1 MGVQQCGL
9 AGQPAFRRLT
19 PGRRRAHPVVP
30 RDLGLGSQ
38 GDGGEGLV
46 LRGHHH
52 HRPVGQH
59 VRQGDGVPDH
69 HEPVPAADLAAGA
82 PHPPVPV
89 PVLDSGQV
97 VQVQPARPAAGD
109 VPEGRVPVHENLPPV
124 VGLVDVQHHAPHGGG
139 HVPHGASL
147 LQVVQNL
154 LQGGRRPGQL
164 PPLVDRHLLGGV
176 AHQDEVH
183 ALLVQVRVGLGGPGV
198 EARRRCYHHGCPRE
212 GAGLPG

>member
-1 MGVQQCGL
+1 MAGKGWSSGVTTIMDRWASMSARATASQIITN
-9 AGQPAFRRLT
+9 PFR
-19 PGRRRAHPVVP
+19 
-30 RDLGLGSQ
+30 
-38 GDGGEGLV
+38 
-46 LRGHHH
+46 LRIW
-52 HRPVGQH
+52 
-59 VRQGDGVPDH
+59 
-69 HEPVPAADLAAGA
+69 
-82 PHPPVPV
+82 PPVRPIRQF
-89 PVLDSGQV
+89 PFPYWTRGQV

-183 ALLVQVRVGLGGPGV
+183 APARAGTRRPGRSGGRGPEALLPPWLPSRGSRLAWVVRIPGSPV
-198 EARRRCYHHGCPRE
+198 PRRIGSPATRP
-212 GAGLPG
+212 